1 MSRIRK
7 RLPSP
12 AMIVAVV
19 AMVLALAGGA
29 YAAATIGL
37 GDLTNKAKNK
47 TVGVGKL
54 TYVGTSTEGTGNAI
68 RVTAKC
74 PKGLHLIGGG
84 VHTSDPA
91 RSEVEESHPD
101 SQDEWQAVVRASGT
115 ETIEAIAICAKS
127 RVVRTVGTPLP
138 PPEAP

>member
-12 AMIVAVV
+12 AMIVAIV
-19 AMVLALAGGA
+19 ALMAASAGTSF
-29 YAAATIGL
+29 AAIGL
-37 GDLTNKAKNK
+37 SGLSKSAKDK

-54 TYVGTSTEGTGNAI
+54 TYVGTSTQGSGNAI
-68 RVTAKC
+68 RVHADC

-91 RSEVEESHPD
+91 RSEVEESHPAT
-101 SQDEWQAVVRASGT
+101 QDEWEAVVQASGT

-127 RVVRTVGTPLP
+127 RVVKTVGTPLP
-138 PPEAP
+138 PPDAP

>member
-29 YAAATIGL
+29 FAAATIGL

-68 RVTAKC
+68 HVEATC
-74 PKGLHLIGGG
+74 PEGLHLIGGG
-84 VHTSDPA
+84 VHTSDPS
-91 RSEVEESHPD
+91 RSEVEESHPAT
-101 SQDEWQAVVRASGT
+101 QDTWEAIVRANGT
-115 ETIEAIAICAKS
+115 ETIEAVAICAKS
-127 RVVRTVGTPLP
+127 RVVKTVGTPLP
-138 PPEAP
+138 PAGAH

>member
-12 AMIVAVV
+12 AMIVAIV
-19 AMVLALAGGA
+19 ALMAASAGTSF
-29 YAAATIGL
+29 AAIGL
-37 GDLTNKAKNK
+37 SGLSKSAKDK

-54 TYVGTSTEGTGNAI
+54 TYVGASTEGTGNAI
-68 RVTAKC
+68 QVEAKC

-91 RSEVEESHPD
+91 RSEVEESHPAT
-101 SQDEWQAVVRASGT
+101 QDTWEAVVRATGT
-115 ETIEAIAICAKS
+115 ETIEAVAICAKS
-127 RVVRTVGTPLP
+127 RVVKTVGTPLP
-138 PPEAP
+138 PAEAH